1 MVDEIPYDE
10 VIDETCPSCRRSVP
24 QGTIVCPNCGFQ
36 IREEVPGPAPVSE
49 PAPRASPRSRGGM
62 NKAGF
67 GGTLILVSGILAI
80 LTGLYMIV
88 DPNVFI
94 RMFSDIG
101 YTLTNDIIM
110 VSGAVEIIFGAIA
123 VAGGFMAIKR
133 KAWGLAVVGGI
144 LAFLASGGLFLGAL
158 LGLIG
163 LIFVVLGRREFTR

>member
-1 MVDEIPYDE
+1 
-10 VIDETCPSCRRSVP
+10 
-24 QGTIVCPNCGFQ
+24 
-36 IREEVPGPAPVSE
+36 
-49 PAPRASPRSRGGM
+49 M